1 MKKLVVTVLAAAL
14 AFTSVYAA
22 PKSKSKA
29 KTQTVKIGVTG
40 SVYDELWAPA
50 KKALKAQG
58 IELKLVQ
65 FADYVT
71 PNNALA
77 NGEIDLNGFQH
88 RIFFESDKN
97 AHGYKISIIGNTFV
111 TPLNIYSHKVKSV
124 SELKK
129 GSVVAI
135 PNDVTNG
142 GRAIKVLEA
151 AGLIKLS
158 PTAGFNPTLDD
169 IIENPKGIVI
179 KQLAANTL
187 PSTLDDVDAA
197 AINGNYAI
205 DFNIDPATAIF
216 KDKLADKEYWNL
228 IAARTEDLQDKEKV
242 ALFDKIV
249 KAYQTEATLKVYN
262 EDYNG
267 YYLSY
272 GWDIDELAAYKK

>member
-1 MKKLVVTVLAAAL
+1 MKKLVLVIAAAL
-14 AFTSVYAA
+14 AVSSVFGA
-22 PKSKSKA
+22 PKKKA
-29 KTQTVKIGVTG
+29 QVVKIGVTG

-50 KKALKAQG
+50 KKALKAEG

-88 RIFFESDKN
+88 RIFFESDTK
-97 AHGYKISIIGNTFV
+97 AHGYKLSIIGNTFV
-111 TPLNIYSHKVKSV
+111 TPLNLYSNKIKSV
-124 SELKK
+124 DELKK
-129 GSVVAI
+129 GSVVVI
-135 PNDVTNG
+135 PNDITNG

-151 AGLIKLS
+151 AGLVKLN
-158 PTAGFNPTLDD
+158 PKAGFNPSVDD

-179 KQLAANTL
+179 KQLAANTI
-187 PSTLDDVDAA
+187 PSALNDVDAA

-205 DFNIDPATAIF
+205 DFNIDPKTAIF
-216 KDKLADKEYWNL
+216 NDRLADKEYWNL
-228 IAARTEDLQDKEKV
+228 IAARTADLQDKEKV

-249 KAYQTEATLKVYN
+249 KAYHSAETLKIYN

-267 YYLSY
+267 YYLAN
-272 GWDIDELAAYKK
+272 GWDIDELAQWK